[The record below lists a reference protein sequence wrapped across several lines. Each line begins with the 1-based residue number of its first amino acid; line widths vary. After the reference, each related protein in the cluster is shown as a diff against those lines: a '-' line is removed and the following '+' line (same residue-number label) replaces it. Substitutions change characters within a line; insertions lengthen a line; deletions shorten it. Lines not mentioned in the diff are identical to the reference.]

1 MTVHKPHISKLFQR
15 HLIFLILPNIS
26 IYQSIPTL
34 KHCSSLCSFE
44 MLKQKTKRLFSLYV
58 SARNSICNDRDLLC
72 SACSVGTF
80 APLYVCLFSCL
91 AVSEESQCW
100 WWWAI
105 YLASIMK
112 NARHLRNLWM
122 LGKHSLTTR
131 QSEEPAGMVVTR
143 NRMGTVEP
151 ASISLLELEATA
163 PKSFAICNHWS
174 VNRRFSVLQNKT
186 NFMGKSSLL
195 MVAVAAEEERTTS
208 WKKFEQNE
216 KSIIIMMM
224 MMMNPFAAEQKTA
237 EHETHKYLYKMWIK
251 GQALS
256 VFCMYVIWESE
267 VSTQFTD
274 RRDYTGL

>member
-1 MTVHKPHISKLFQR
+1 MYWPEKEIYDRPQATYFQTVSMTPDSFDSHKYFHLSIHNHFEALF
-15 HLIFLILPNIS
+15 LSVFLR
-26 IYQSIPTL
+26 
-34 KHCSSLCSFE
+34 
-44 MLKQKTKRLFSLYV
+44 MVKQKTKRLFSLYV

-72 SACSVGTF
+72 SACSAGTF

-112 NARHLRNLWM
+112 NARHLHNLWM

-131 QSEEPAGMVVTR
+131 QTKEPAGMVVTR

-151 ASISLLELEATA
+151 ASISLLEREATA

-174 VNRRFSVLQNKT
+174 VNRRFCLLQNKT
-186 NFMGKSSLL
+186 NFMGKSSLQ

-208 WKKFEQNE
+208 WKKIWTEWKEHNNNDDDDDE
-216 KSIIIMMM
+216 
-224 MMMNPFAAEQKTA
+224 PFCGRAEDGGAWDVQIP
-237 EHETHKYLYKMWIK
+237 L
-251 GQALS
+251 
-256 VFCMYVIWESE
+256 
-267 VSTQFTD
+267 
-274 RRDYTGL
+274 